1 MTPPK
6 RGIPMPIVS
15 PARALAGRTKTLAVA
30 VAVAACLAVAGPA
43 AAQQP
48 ASAAGQALKEA
59 CKGDYKTLCSG
70 VQPGGGRIVAC
81 LKQQADKLS
90 PGCKQALTAAQSA
103 KQAGGA
109 KQ

>member
-1 MTPPK
+1 M
-6 RGIPMPIVS
+6 RIVP
-15 PARALAGRTKTLAVA
+15 PARALARLPKTLA
-30 VAVAACLAVAGPA
+30 AALAVAGCLAAAMPA
-43 AAQQP
+43 VAQQP
-48 ASAAGQALKEA
+48 APAAGQALKEA

-103 KQAGGA
+103 KQAAGA

>member
-1 MTPPK
+1 M
-6 RGIPMPIVS
+6 PMDS
-15 PARALAGRTKTLAVA
+15 PARALAGLTKTLAAA
-30 VAVAACLAVAGPA
+30 VAVAGCLAAAMPA

-48 ASAAGQALKEA
+48 AGAAGQALKEA
-59 CKGDYKTLCSG
+59 CKGDYKALCSG

-81 LKQQADKLS
+81 LAQQADKLS

-103 KQAGGA
+103 KQAAGA